1 MFLLDDCKFAEN
13 ASKNINSQLC
23 PKIRQKSYTMVLEV
37 HTYFLGFLNHTI
49 NFFDQKKVPNNKT
62 NLGKGYLIRKSG
74 NLIWLVLNKQQ
85 YGPKMS
91 EKKVQVL

>member
-1 MFLLDDCKFAEN
+1 MGLGFKGAYLGMGSAYLGMEGAYLGMECAYQEW
-13 ASKNINSQLC
+13 
-23 PKIRQKSYTMVLEV
+23 VV
-37 HTYFLGFLNHTI
+37 HTYFFGFLNHTI